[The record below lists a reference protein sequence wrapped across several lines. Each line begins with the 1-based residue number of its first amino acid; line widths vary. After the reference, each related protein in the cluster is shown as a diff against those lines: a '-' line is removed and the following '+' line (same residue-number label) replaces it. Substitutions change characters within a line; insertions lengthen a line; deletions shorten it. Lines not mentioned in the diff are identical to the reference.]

1 MNRIGAMCM
10 AVATLLILAAAGT
23 MTSPVAALA
32 SSVPAC
38 QNDFGS
44 KTPVLLVHGF
54 HEGTDVWA
62 SMTKA
67 IQAAIPEVTVVTP
80 FDYPDTQWVTDS
92 SIGPKLAAV
101 IRCLATDSKQ
111 NGGPGKVIIV
121 AHSMGGLAVRCAV
134 DPKCAGSGAV
144 SQQQIGLV
152 ITLGTPNTGS
162 LLATTGNALSTTG
175 VIGCEVILAL
185 QTGLNLPCPDL
196 GSWLFG
202 ANTPAAQAMAIGLDG
217 QPSQDLSALQA
228 LPSTIPLDA
237 IAGQVTV
244 TTSLFG
250 LGLFQIN
257 GPQSDLGDLV
267 VPVASALDGAPPTS
281 PAHPGTS
288 TPHSGPGSGTL
299 TISCGTVSVS
309 DLLGPGPASVIP
321 DVTCWH
327 LTETT
332 DKTWQ
337 GDVVAAVQ
345 TAAAALSSAALA
357 AIPEFFVHNGYE
369 LGSLY
374 KYPNFPATIGL
385 DNHDSLSKLNW
396 TQVTSSK
403 ATATGTLNYDNCT
416 PDCASGTYV
425 QYPVQLAASD
435 PMHCTVAVYEPYS
448 DVSQETQAYVFNR
461 IQLTALGGNPP
472 SYLVGSIAAL
482 PAACGSAQ
490 GTSGV
495 SCPSSAQL
503 VAAWNA
509 APATIRQS
517 WAAPGLT

>member
-1 MNRIGAMCM
+1 MAPARDKEAVVNRIGAMCM

-23 MTSPVAALA
+23 MTSPAAVAAPA

-67 IQAAIPEVTVVTP
+67 IQTAIPEVTVVTP

-134 DPKCAGSGAV
+134 DPKCAGTGAV

-162 LLATTGNALSTTG
+162 LLATTGNALSTTE

-202 ANTPAAQAMAIGLDG
+202 ADTPAAQAMAIGLDG
-217 QPSQDLSALQA
+217 QPSHDLSALQA

-244 TTSLFG
+244 TTSLFD
-250 LGLFQIN
+250 LGPFQIN

-267 VPVASALDGAPPTS
+267 VPVASALDGAPPPHRRTQV
-281 PAHPGTS
+281 PAPR
-288 TPHSGPGSGTL
+288 
-299 TISCGTVSVS
+299 I
-309 DLLGPGPASVIP
+309 PGPA
-321 DVTCWH
+321 
-327 LTETT
+327 
-332 DKTWQ
+332 
-337 GDVVAAVQ
+337 
-345 TAAAALSSAALA
+345 
-357 AIPEFFVHNGYE
+357 PE
-369 LGSLY
+369 
-374 KYPNFPATIGL
+374 
-385 DNHDSLSKLNW
+385 
-396 TQVTSSK
+396 
-403 ATATGTLNYDNCT
+403 
-416 PDCASGTYV
+416 
-425 QYPVQLAASD
+425 
-435 PMHCTVAVYEPYS
+435 
-448 DVSQETQAYVFNR
+448 
-461 IQLTALGGNPP
+461 P
-472 SYLVGSIAAL
+472 SRSR
-482 PAACGSAQ
+482 
-490 GTSGV
+490 
-495 SCPSSAQL
+495 
-503 VAAWNA
+503 A
-509 APATIRQS
+509 APSRFQTF
-517 WAAPGLT
+517 